1 MKNNKKKNLKQM
13 IALGSK
19 TAKGGFTNEQDVID
33 RFNNWKTDKVAQEWL
48 AEMNYKIDDIEFVKA
63 SKVRGQY
70 KADIQVRITILIKL
84 KSQEDLQN
92 LQVKLVSNP
101 QGFNQIDKR
110 WVDKYV
116 ELWNIPSDIV
126 KILKLFTGEI
136 APTKNDL
143 RDPRRMF
150 LDEMSESDQNKLI
163 NFIKENK
170 ILIVSDLLKG
180 RGEFSA
186 DWTLVILKV
195 NGENAWVLKSINHV
209 MNVFGAGDIRITR
222 EGSLKIG
229 KIGMQRKGGDG
240 GRVTCKKDCSYT
252 RGGNF
257 GDRGHTVRC
266 KVETTERLQPFDFF
280 EQLTGHS
287 IAAHHLPHLRHRL
300 KCIIRQL
307 RDVVLIVEN
316 VLQNRKKGSVH
327 YPAY

>member
-1 MKNNKKKNLKQM
+1 MKNKKKNLKQM

-70 KADIQVRITILIKL
+70 KADIQVRITIIIKL

-116 ELWNIPSDIV
+116 ELWNIPADIS
-126 KILKLFTGEI
+126 KILKFFTGEI
-136 APTKNDL
+136 ASTKSDL

-150 LDEMSESDQNKLI
+150 LDEMSQSDQYKLI

-186 DWTLVILKV
+186 DWTLVILKM
-195 NGENAWVLKSINHV
+195 NGESKWVLRSINQV
-209 MNVFGAGDIRITR
+209 MNVFGSGDIRITR

-240 GRVTCKKDCSYT
+240 GRDTAKMLQFKI
-252 RGGNF
+252 NP
-257 GDRGHTVRC
+257 
-266 KVETTERLQPFDFF
+266 VELF
-280 EQLTGHS
+280 E
-287 IAAHHLPHLRHRL
+287 
-300 KCIIRQL
+300 K
-307 RDVVLIVEN
+307 
-316 VLQNRKKGSVH
+316 
-327 YPAY
+327 

>member
-1 MKNNKKKNLKQM
+1 MKNKKRNLKEM

-19 TAKGGFTNEQDVID
+19 TAKGGFSNEQDVID
-33 RFNNWKTDKVAQEWL
+33 RFNDWEKDKVAQEWL
-48 AEMNYKIDDIEFVKA
+48 TEMNYKIDDIEFVKA

-70 KADIQVRITILIKL
+70 KADIQVIITIIIKL

-110 WVDKYV
+110 KVDKYV
-116 ELWNIPSDIV
+116 EFWNIPQDIT

-136 APTKNDL
+136 APTKNNL

-163 NFIKENK
+163 NFINENK

-186 DWTLVILKV
+186 DWTLVILKL
-195 NGENAWVLKSINHV
+195 NGESRWVLKSINHV

-240 GRVTCKKDCSYT
+240 GRESAKMLQFKI
-252 RGGNF
+252 NP
-257 GDRGHTVRC
+257 
-266 KVETTERLQPFDFF
+266 VELF
-280 EQLTGHS
+280 E
-287 IAAHHLPHLRHRL
+287 
-300 KCIIRQL
+300 K
-307 RDVVLIVEN
+307 
-316 VLQNRKKGSVH
+316 
-327 YPAY
+327 

>member
-1 MKNNKKKNLKQM
+1 M
-13 IALGSK
+13 
-19 TAKGGFTNEQDVID
+19 
-33 RFNNWKTDKVAQEWL
+33 
-48 AEMNYKIDDIEFVKA
+48 
-63 SKVRGQY
+63 
-70 KADIQVRITILIKL
+70 IKL

-92 LQVKLVSNP
+92 LQVKIVSNQ

-116 ELWNIPSDIV
+116 ELWNIPNDIV

-136 APTKNDL
+136 APTKSCL
-143 RDPRRMF
+143 RDSRRMF
-150 LDEMSESDQNKLI
+150 LDEMSEADQNKLI

-209 MNVFGAGDIRITR
+209 MNVFGSGDIRITR

-240 GRVTCKKDCSYT
+240 GRDTAKMLQFKI
-252 RGGNF
+252 
-257 GDRGHTVRC
+257 
-266 KVETTERLQPFDFF
+266 KPVELFT
-280 EQLTGHS
+280 
-287 IAAHHLPHLRHRL
+287 
-300 KCIIRQL
+300 
-307 RDVVLIVEN
+307 N
-316 VLQNRKKGSVH
+316 
-327 YPAY
+327 

>member
-1 MKNNKKKNLKQM
+1 MKNNKKKNLEEM

-19 TAKGGFTNEQDVID
+19 TAKGGFNNEQDVIE

-48 AEMNYKIDDIEFVKA
+48 AEMNYKINDIEFVKA
-63 SKVRGQY
+63 AKVRGQY

-136 APTKNDL
+136 AQTKNGL
-143 RDPRRMF
+143 RDSRRMF
-150 LDEMSESDQNKLI
+150 LDEMNESDQNKLI

-209 MNVFGAGDIRITR
+209 MNIFGSGDIRITR

-240 GRVTCKKDCSYT
+240 GRDTAKMLQFKI
-252 RGGNF
+252 NP
-257 GDRGHTVRC
+257 
-266 KVETTERLQPFDFF
+266 VELF
-280 EQLTGHS
+280 E
-287 IAAHHLPHLRHRL
+287 
-300 KCIIRQL
+300 K
-307 RDVVLIVEN
+307 
-316 VLQNRKKGSVH
+316 
-327 YPAY
+327 